1 VAATISTRSAV
12 RVALLLLAVALGVGA
27 AVRFGGDLRDSVAD
41 LHPAVLAGAFVAVLA
56 GLFGNMLS
64 WRALLAG
71 LGSPLPLPASL
82 RVFFLGQLG
91 KYLPGS
97 VWPLL
102 AQMELAR
109 EHGVPRSRGGTVGL
123 ITVAISLLAALVLA
137 ALTLPLTSGAVLSS
151 YGWAFLAV
159 PVVAVLLLPP
169 VVNRLLARML
179 RLARRPGLERPLP
192 GRAVAVSL
200 GWATLSWLCYGVHV
214 ALLAGNLGATQ
225 GGALLP
231 LAVGG
236 FALAWTV
243 GFLVVLAPAG
253 AGVREGVLV
262 LVLAPVLDAPRALLV
277 ALASRLLM
285 SLGDLTWA
293 GGAAVLARRHG
304 LTARPDPARPDPA
317 EIDAAGQPRS

>member
-27 AVRFGGDLRDSVAD
+27 AVRYGGDLRDSVAD
-41 LHPAVLAGAFVAVLA
+41 LHPAVLAGAFLAVLA
-56 GLFGNMLS
+56 GLAGNMLS

-123 ITVAISLLAALVLA
+123 VTVAISLLAALVLA
-137 ALTLPLTSGAVLSS
+137 AVTLPLTSADAVSS

-179 RLARRPGLERPLP
+179 RLARRPALERPLP

-200 GWATLSWLCYGVHV
+200 AWATLSWLCYGVHI
-214 ALLAGNLGATQ
+214 ALLAGNLGAQ
-225 GGALLP
+225 DNALLP

-293 GGAAVLARRHG
+293 GGATVLARRHG